1 MAVALKKIE
10 SELMKLSPRTR
21 ARLVKRLLTSLDGEP
36 ESDSEKSW
44 ITEAARR
51 EELHSGKAK
60 GIPAET
66 VFKKARSVSA
76 RASVVSRK

>member
-21 ARLVKRLLTSLDGEP
+21 ARLVKRLLLSLDGEL
-36 ESDSEKSW
+36 ESDNEESW
-44 ITEAARR
+44 ITEATRR
-51 EELHSGKAK
+51 NEELQSGKAK

-66 VFKKARSVSA
+66 VFRSVRSA
-76 RASVVSRK
+76 LR

>member
-1 MAVALKKIE
+1 MALALKKIE

-21 ARLVKRLLTSLDGEP
+21 ARLVKRLLSSLDGEP

-44 ITEAARR
+44 ITEATRR
-51 EELHSGKAK
+51 DEELYSGKAK

-66 VFKKARSVSA
+66 VFKRARSA
-76 RASVVSRK
+76 LR

>member
-21 ARLVKRLLTSLDGEP
+21 ARLVKRLLSSLDGEP
-36 ESDSEKSW
+36 ESDGEESW
-44 ITEAARR
+44 VAEATRR
-51 EELHSGKAK
+51 AEELHSGEAK

-66 VFKKARSVSA
+66 VFKKARSA
-76 RASVVSRK
+76 FP

>member
-1 MAVALKKIE
+1 MALALKKIE

-21 ARLVKRLLTSLDGEP
+21 ARLVKRLLSSLDGEP
-36 ESDSEKSW
+36 ESDSEGSW

-51 EELHSGKAK
+51 DEELHSGKAK

-66 VFKKARSVSA
+66 VFKKARSA
-76 RASVVSRK
+76 FP

>member
-21 ARLVKRLLTSLDGEP
+21 ARLIKRLLASLDGEP
-36 ESDSEKSW
+36 DSDSEESW
-44 ITEAARR
+44 ITEATRR
-51 EELHSGKAK
+51 DEEFQSGRAI

-66 VFKKARSVSA
+66 VFKRARSA
-76 RASVVSRK
+76 LR

>member
-21 ARLVKRLLTSLDGEP
+21 ARLVKRLLSSLDGEP
-36 ESDSEKSW
+36 ESASEESW
-44 ITEAARR
+44 IAEAARR
-51 EELHSGKAK
+51 DEELQSGKAK

-66 VFKKARSVSA
+66 VFKRARSA
-76 RASVVSRK
+76 FR

>member
-21 ARLVKRLLTSLDGEP
+21 VRLVKRLLSSLGGEP
-36 ESDSEKSW
+36 ESDSEESW
-44 ITEAARR
+44 IIQATRR
-51 EELHSGKAK
+51 DEELQSGKAK

-66 VFKKARSVSA
+66 VFKRARGVSCP
-76 RASVVSRK
+76 R